1 MFCVKITRH
10 LRSKSNNWFGFIQ
23 SALNEWILL
32 TSILRIRFLK
42 VITTIILGLRVEY
55 YTRILLQYNRYDDVM
70 CYSTVCDEVKFVAIM
85 FLVYIAYSGG
95 DIKT

>member
-1 MFCVKITRH
+1 MFYVKITRH
-10 LRSKSNNWFGFIQ
+10 PRSKSNNWFGFIQ

-70 CYSTVCDEVKFVAIM
+70 CYSTVCVMKWSLLPSFVVA
-85 FLVYIAYSGG
+85 VHRAQWR
-95 DIKT
+95 